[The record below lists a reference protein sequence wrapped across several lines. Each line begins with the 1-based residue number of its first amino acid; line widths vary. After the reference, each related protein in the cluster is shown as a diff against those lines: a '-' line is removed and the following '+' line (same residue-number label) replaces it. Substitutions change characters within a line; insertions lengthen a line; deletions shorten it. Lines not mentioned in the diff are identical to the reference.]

1 VYRFKYFYYTCSCI
15 MVSSIHSLAADQH
28 EDAFLV
34 EVYCSGIL
42 LFLVSVIL
50 LEMGICYFCYV
61 VFNYFKHNV

>member
-1 VYRFKYFYYTCSCI
+1 